1 MVALSIC
8 GNISKNTFSFANIA
22 KVVKYE
28 LILLLLS
35 VISRKVRSVVATF

>member
-8 GNISKNTFSFANIA
+8 SNISKNTFSFANIA

-35 VISRKVRSVVATF
+35 VISGKVKCVVANF